1 MLYRYSEVFR
11 TSLLLADLVLVTV
24 SWLGAYYLRF
34 HTVFDAPLGIPEFG
48 AYLAPLA
55 LILPLWLVLF
65 RSRGLYEP
73 QRTGSLFGEVGR
85 VVGATAFGVMA
96 LVAITFFYR
105 SYFYSRGVIVIFFVL
120 STTSV
125 AAFRLFVR
133 IALRSLRRRGFN
145 LRYAVVVG
153 AGQLAEEVID
163 RVHGHPEVGMRV
175 RGVLAESRSAT
186 GRTVR
191 DVPVVGDYGQLKD
204 ILRRSRFGDRV
215 DQVFLALPRD
225 DGHYLE
231 KVLSDLE
238 DEVVTV
244 RLVPDLLH
252 VRTLRS
258 SVEDFDGLAVISLR
272 DSPLVGWAA
281 VNKRVFDVVVAG
293 TALVL
298 TSPLLVVVTIA
309 TLLSSGRPAIFV
321 QKRMGLDGRVFR
333 MFKVRT
339 MIRDAEKTTGPVWAS
354 RGDDRRTGLGGFLR
368 RTSLDELPQLWNVLR
383 GDMSLVGP
391 RPERP
396 VFIERFR
403 AEIPGYMLRHKVKA
417 GLTGWAQVC
426 GWRGDT
432 SLHERIEHD
441 IYYIQNWSLALDIRI
456 LMLTVWRGWFGP
468 SAY

>member
-11 TSLLLADLVLVTV
+11 TSLLLVDLLLVAS
-24 SWLGAYYLRF
+24 SWLAAYSIRF
-34 HTVFDAPLGIPEFG
+34 YTVFDAPLGVPLFE
-48 AYLAPLA
+48 AYLPPLA
-55 LILPLWLVLF
+55 LILPLWFVLF

-73 QRTGSLFGEVGR
+73 QRTGSLFGEIGR

-105 SYFYSRGVIVIFFVL
+105 SYFYSRGVILIFFVL
-120 STTSV
+120 ATMSVTT
-125 AAFRLFVR
+125 FRLIGR
-133 IALRSLRRRGFN
+133 LALRSFRRRGFN
-145 LRYAVVVG
+145 LRYALVVG
-153 AGQLAEEVID
+153 AGQLAEELID

-175 RGVLAESRSAT
+175 RGVLAQSTPGSR
-186 GRTVR
+186 RTVR
-191 DVPVVGDYGQLKD
+191 DVPVIGDYGQLKD
-204 ILRRSRFGDRV
+204 ILRRSRFRDRI

-225 DGHYLE
+225 DGHNLE

-238 DEVVTV
+238 DEMVTV

-258 SVEDFDGLAVISLR
+258 SVEDFDGLVVISLR

-281 VNKRVFDVVVAG
+281 VSKRVFDVVVAG
-293 TALVL
+293 TALVVV
-298 TSPLLVVVTIA
+298 SPMLAVITVA
-309 TLLSSGRPAIFV
+309 TLVSSGRPVFFV
-321 QKRMGLDGRVFR
+321 QERMGLDGRVFR
-333 MFKVRT
+333 MIKFRT
-339 MIRDAEKTTGPVWAS
+339 MMRDAEKATGPVWT
-354 RGDDRRTGLGGFLR
+354 RREDDRRTGLGALLR
-368 RTSLDELPQLWNVLR
+368 RMSFDELPQLWNVLR

-396 VFIERFR
+396 VFIEQFR
-403 AEIPGYMLRHKVKA
+403 AEVPGYMLRHKVKA

-456 LMLTVWRGWFGP
+456 LLLTVWRGWFGP

>member
-11 TSLLLADLVLVTV
+11 TSLLLADLVLVAA
-24 SWLGAYYLRF
+24 SWLAAYHIRF
-34 HTVFDAPLGIPEFG
+34 HTVFDAPLGIPEFE
-48 AYLAPLA
+48 AYLTPLIV
-55 LILPLWLVLF
+55 ILPLWLVLF

-73 QRTGSLFGEVGR
+73 RRTGSLFGELSR
-85 VVGATAFGVMA
+85 VVSATALGVVA
-96 LVAITFFYR
+96 LVAITFFFR
-105 SYFYSRGVIVIFFVL
+105 SYFFSRGVIVIFFVL
-120 STTSV
+120 AATSV
-125 AAFRLFVR
+125 AAFRLAGRLV
-133 IALRSLRRRGFN
+133 LRAVRRRGFN
-145 LRYAVVVG
+145 LRYALVVG

-163 RVHGHPEVGMRV
+163 RVHSHPEVGMRV
-175 RGVLAESRSAT
+175 RWVLSESTSVS

-204 ILRRSRFGDRV
+204 ILRRSRSVDRI
-215 DQVFLALPRD
+215 DQIFLALPRD
-225 DGHYLE
+225 DGHHLE
-231 KVLSDLE
+231 KVLSDLD
-238 DEVVTV
+238 DEMVTV

-281 VNKRVFDVVVAG
+281 VTKRAFDICVAG
-293 TALVL
+293 SALVL
-298 TSPLLVVVTIA
+298 ASPLLVGIGIVTLV
-309 TLLSSGRPAIFV
+309 TSGRPVFFV
-321 QKRMGLDGRVFR
+321 QQRMGLDGRLFR
-333 MFKVRT
+333 MFKFRT
-339 MIRDAEKTTGPVWAS
+339 MIPDAEESTGPVWTS
-354 RGDDRRTGLGGFLR
+354 SDDDRRTRFGALLR
-368 RTSLDELPQLWNVLR
+368 KRSLDELPQLWNVLR

-396 VFIERFR
+396 IFIERFR
-403 AEIPGYMLRHKVKA
+403 GEIPGYMLRHKVKA

-432 SLHERIEHD
+432 SLHERVEHD

-456 LMLTVWRGWFGP
+456 LLLTLWRGWMSP